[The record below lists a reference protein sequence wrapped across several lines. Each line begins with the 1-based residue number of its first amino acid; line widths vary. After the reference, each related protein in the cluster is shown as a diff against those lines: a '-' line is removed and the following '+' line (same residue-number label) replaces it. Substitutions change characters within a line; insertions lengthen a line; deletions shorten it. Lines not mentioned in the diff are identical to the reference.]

1 MVFKIDIY
9 FKFECTLKIVRTI
22 ILKIVLSWKEQS
34 FSLNS
39 IRYLTWKWTLK
50 YQGLII
56 FKYEVIDLRL
66 FSALIMGISQKQW
79 RPIKFELIIFRSKI
93 SKRANN

>member
-34 FSLNS
+34 FILN
-39 IRYLTWKWTLK
+39 
-50 YQGLII
+50 II
-56 FKYEVIDLRL
+56 ASKTGTQIDFLVPDLRMN
-66 FSALIMGISQKQW
+66 I
-79 RPIKFELIIFRSKI
+79 
-93 SKRANN
+93 